1 MIKGVLL
8 DIGGVVYVGET
19 ALPGAVEAVARLKE
33 AGLPV
38 RCVTNTTRTP
48 LAGIVARLQRL
59 GLEIEADDV
68 FTPARAARAYLETH
82 RLSPHLLVHQALE
95 PDLAGLAGD
104 RGRAVVVGDAGD
116 GFSYQAMNA
125 AFRELMAGADL
136 VALAANRMF
145 KDGDGELSIDCGAFV
160 AALEFAT
167 GRTALVL
174 GKPSPDFFSAAT
186 TSMGCMPG
194 ETVMVGDDAEAD
206 IAGALSAG
214 IGSALL
220 VRSGKYLPDDET
232 RHEPPP
238 SAVVDNLG
246 AATDWI
252 LEQVR
257 SGTVNLQARS
267 PG

>member
-19 ALPGAVEAVARLKE
+19 ALPGAVEAVSRLKE

-68 FTPARAARAYLETH
+68 FTPARAARTYLEAH
-82 RLSPHLLVHQALE
+82 RLTPHLLIHPALE
-95 PDLAGLAGD
+95 ADIAELADGA
-104 RGRAVVVGDAGD
+104 GRAVVVGDAGD

-125 AFRELMAGADL
+125 AFRELMAGAAL

-145 KDGDGELSIDCGAFV
+145 KDADGELSIDCGAFV
-160 AALEFAT
+160 TALEFAT

-174 GKPSPDFFSAAT
+174 GKPSPDFFSAAAA
-186 TSMGCMPG
+186 SMDCSPG

-206 IAGALSAG
+206 IAGALAAG
-214 IGSALL
+214 VGAALL
-220 VRSGKYLPDDET
+220 VRSGKYIGGDET
-232 RHEPPP
+232 RYEPLP

-246 AATDWI
+246 AAADWI
-252 LEQVR
+252 LDHAH
-257 SGTVNLQARS
+257 SG
-267 PG
+267 